1 MSNLW
6 IYTRRPSCVVRYR
19 HGGESAIYPQM
30 KQPIVGT
37 REAAQAAVAARS
49 VLADTPVMQEDNVLD
64 FSAGKWRLERSRH
77 SRSPRGKGKPKRRE

>member
-6 IYTRRPSCVVRYR
+6 IYMRRPSCVVRYR
-19 HGGESAIYPQM
+19 HGGESAIYPRL

-37 REAAQAAVAARS
+37 RESAQAAVAARS
-49 VLADTPVMQEDNVLD
+49 VLADTPVMKEDNVLD

-77 SRSPRGKGKPKRRE
+77 KRGSRAKGKPKRRE